1 MRTGLFTRLSIGLTL
16 ILLLSLSS
24 LAFLLL
30 KDRHQQLITERT
42 QQAIGQVKTLAN
54 GSLDAL
60 ITKDYELLERW
71 VAAVMSADYYSYAYL
86 SSPNGIVL
94 THSDVLLTGSK
105 VKSSGIEAG
114 NDALVQIKLQYQ
126 SRWVNEVIYPAI
138 VGNKTIAYAHLAW
151 TEDDIKFINNTT
163 MLTILGVIAVFLII
177 LIPASVWL
185 VRHYSLPFERLTKAI
200 TMVSFGEEKNPYIDK
215 SLTQRNDEIGKLA
228 RAFQDMNDRLNIAW
242 DEIQGEEQ
250 RLRKEVDKRT
260 TQLQQ
265 SNAELESFSYSVS
278 HDLRAPLRSIDGF
291 SQILIEECASKL
303 DKQDLDSLSRI
314 REASQRMSALISS
327 LLDLSRI
334 GRAELTL
341 ETTNLTEV
349 ADKIIENMRVT
360 YPQRQVDIHVA
371 NNIKANCDRNMIM
384 IVLENLLN
392 NAWKYSAK
400 ADNASIEFGCKM
412 IDWQKIYFI
421 RDNGAGFDMHY
432 AGKLFGAFQR
442 MHNDKEFE
450 GTGIGLAT
458 VQRIIHRHHGRIWA
472 EAAVNKG
479 ATFFF
484 TLG

>member
-1 MRTGLFTRLSIGLTL
+1 MGLFTRLSIGLTL
-16 ILLLSLSS
+16 ILLLSLLT

-30 KDRHQQLITERT
+30 KDRHQQLISERT
-42 QQAIGQVKTLAN
+42 QQATGQVKTLAN

-60 ITKDYELLERW
+60 ITEDYELLERW
-71 VAAVMSADYYSYAYL
+71 VTSVMSGDYYLYAYL
-86 SSPNGIVL
+86 SSPDGIIL
-94 THSDVLLTGSK
+94 THSDVALTGSK
-105 VKSSGIEAG
+105 IKHSSVGTS
-114 NDALVQIKLQYQ
+114 ALVKVKLQYQ
-126 SRWVNEVIYPAI
+126 SREATEVIYPAI

-151 TEDDIKFINNTT
+151 SDDDIKFINTST

-185 VRHYSLPFERLTKAI
+185 VRYYSLPFERLTKAI
-200 TMVSFGEEKNPYIDK
+200 TMISLGEEKRQDIDK

-228 RAFQDMNDRLNIAW
+228 RAFQDMQGRLNIAW

-291 SQILIEECASKL
+291 SQILIEECTSKL
-303 DKQDLDSLSRI
+303 DKQDLDSLKRI
-314 REASQRMSALISS
+314 REASQRMSALINS
-327 LLDLSRI
+327 LLELSRI

-341 ETTNLTEV
+341 ETINLTEV
-349 ADKIIENMRVT
+349 ADEIIENLRMMH
-360 YPQRQVDIHVA
+360 PQRQIDIHIA
-371 NNIKANCDRNMIM
+371 SNIKANCDRNMIM
-384 IVLENLLN
+384 IVFENLLN

-400 ADNASIEFGCKM
+400 TDNARIEVGCKI
-412 IDWQKIYFI
+412 IDWQKIYFV

-432 AGKLFGAFQR
+432 ASKLFGAFQR